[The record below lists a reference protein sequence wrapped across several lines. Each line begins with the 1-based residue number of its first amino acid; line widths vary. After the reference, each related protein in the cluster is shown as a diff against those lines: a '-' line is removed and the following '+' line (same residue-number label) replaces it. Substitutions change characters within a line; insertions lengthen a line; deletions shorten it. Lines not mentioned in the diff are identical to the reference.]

1 MVKIRDAVDEWSL
14 KATNDILTTLADKIE
29 DDDCDVEG
37 ATAKPPSKS
46 NAVEAQKDAFQATSG
61 QNTGMLRKKEFV
73 ARRNHD

>member
-14 KATNDILTTLADKIE
+14 KAANDILTTFADNIE

-46 NAVEAQKDAFQATSG
+46 NAVEAQKDASQATSG
-61 QNTGMLRKKEFV
+61 PKTGKLRKKIA